1 MNTGSDKDTRITA
14 LSVQAM
20 IHAVEA
26 FVNCD
31 ASHDACVIWTRHA
44 KNGLSMRFLKGMT
57 RVTRKNAPLRTGHE
71 TTFRD
76 VASVIPYG
84 IRFICFAFNG
94 IYRNRFGRGLPVGE
108 VPKGQRGAVCG

>member
-1 MNTGSDKDTRITA
+1 MNTGSDKGTRITA

-31 ASHDACVIWTRHA
+31 ASHDECVIWTRHA
-44 KNGLSMRFLKGMT
+44 KIGLSMRFLKGMT
-57 RVTRKNAPLRTGHE
+57 RVTRKIAPLRTGHE
-71 TTFRD
+71 TTFWD

-84 IRFICFAFNG
+84 KT
-94 IYRNRFGRGLPVGE
+94 LHLHSVGY
-108 VPKGQRGAVCG
+108 GACRRTAWQKCCISI